1 MTGTPLVKR
10 FRPPSTARYIVTR
23 YEKKGPIRIKKKSR
37 FPPHHPS
44 IDTLLFGGI
53 LHETRK
59 ENQEKEPNQES
70 FLFSFSFFL
79 ERCPPH
85 REIQIPVCSTTTR
98 GRVVG
103 NTVKLGKKK
112 RKEKEKENNGR
123 LLAESAPLRSRPIS
137 SLVRE
142 RPFRLCCVTTA
153 LTRS

>member
-112 RKEKEKENNGR
+112 KEKKKKKKTTGGCLPSPPLCVAGQSAR
-123 LLAESAPLRSRPIS
+123 LLEKGPFDFVALRP
-137 SLVRE
+137 
-142 RPFRLCCVTTA
+142 P
-153 LTRS
+153 